1 MNIFQFSDVEDN
13 DKEYKYKILVYP
25 NITYLKDLEKDS
37 YVVVLGNII
46 KELNKIRDDFFFT
59 IISPAHINSLE
70 FENTEQLVIREF
82 NGRKY
87 YDSFRNYPNSM
98 RMDFPFR
105 EIFDAI
111 KWKENDYDIVYSHL
125 PEHTGNLKCL
135 LENTTNISPSI
146 IGGYTHWTEFKEVS
160 NYHYNVGLAYNIVGL
175 LEMISCGINTQAQ
188 KDLVLKNAKEY
199 FNDDVVSKLD
209 KILEPQYLGWE
220 IPKYD
225 KQTTD
230 KKIVVYNHRPHT
242 YKNYPWFL
250 QQMDKLWEKR
260 KDFEVWVPLAE
271 GREREYI
278 TNEKFDRVGYFSK
291 LSSCLVGVC
300 CRQKYEGW
308 AISATDGMSVGV
320 PYLFSDDWSY
330 HELADDA
337 GIYYEDGKQFLE
349 KLNTILDDEDV
360 REEYSIK
367 SLERFEESKWDSAI
381 NQFNNMINETTDGL
395 SMLKEDT
402 ESYKKVVDFIHKK
415 KSVTRKEILEH
426 LGWGVRISF
435 SGYRNRL
442 RNEPTIK
449 FTKNRYEVR

>member
-1 MNIFQFSDVEDN
+1 MNIFNFTDVEDN

-25 NITYLKDLEKDS
+25 NITFKKDLEKDS

-46 KELNKIRDDFFFT
+46 RELNKIRDDLFFT
-59 IISPAHINSLE
+59 IVSPSHINSLE
-70 FENTEQLVIREF
+70 FDNTEQMIIGDLAKIA
-82 NGRKY
+82 
-87 YDSFRNYPNSM
+87 YPNFM
-98 RMDFPFR
+98 RGDFPAVELYR
-105 EIFDAI
+105 KL

-125 PEHTGNLKCL
+125 PEHTGVLYNLFY
-135 LENTTNISPSI
+135 NSTNISPAFI
-146 IGGYTHWTEFKEVS
+146 GYTHWTEFKEIT
-160 NYHYNVGLAYNIVGL
+160 NYAYQVGLAYNIVGL
-175 LEMISCGINTQAQ
+175 LQMSKCGINTQAQ

-250 QQMDKLWEKR
+250 EQMDKLWKQR
-260 KDFEVWVPLAE
+260 QDFEVWVPLAE

-367 SLERFEESKWDSAI
+367 SLERFEESKWKKAI
-381 NQFNNMINETTDGL
+381 HPFNDMFKVAIDNL
-395 SMLKEDT
+395 RMLKEDT
-402 ESYKKVVDFIHKK
+402 DSYNKIVNFIHEK
-415 KSVTRKEILEH
+415 KSVTKKQILEH

-442 RNEPTIK
+442 RNEPTIR